1 MMSSLKTQTESRY
14 PRKTPLRGLRQQRP
28 GKLSETVSVL
38 VLTVVL
44 MAAWAIAV
52 GI

>member
-1 MMSSLKTQTESRY
+1 MSNLTTQTESRN
-14 PRKTPLRGLRQQRP
+14 PRETSLRGHRQQRP